1 MAGFAYRLAQ
11 REREQSTSIRTLAE
25 TGTVPDWAT
34 RDGKPRPV
42 NLVARRRDGQKMRYW
57 TDGSLRHER

>member
-25 TGTVPDWAT
+25 TGTVPPSP
-34 RDGKPRPV
+34 DGRARPV
-42 NLVARRRDGQKMRYW
+42 NLVARRRDGKKMRYW
-57 TDGSLRHER
+57 